1 MKNFSFDNIIN
12 SIIKLIDMYDYF
24 TSLNCQNISQIF
36 GLNETKLHNLIEQ
49 AYNFYASEAN
59 GFTEYSKN
67 DKINKN
73 FNTNQVYLIIY
84 AMFLLINLII
94 IY

>member
-1 MKNFSFDNIIN
+1 M
-12 SIIKLIDMYDYF
+12 IDMYDYF
-24 TSLNCQNISQIF
+24 ISLNCQQISPIL

-59 GFTEYSKN
+59 GFTEDSKN

-84 AMFLLINLII
+84 AIFLSLNLILLIYYSFILYKIQI
-94 IY
+94 K